1 VGKFNEALA
10 DCNKALELRA
20 NNASAFDSRAF
31 AYLKMGQLDKAISD
45 YDAALQIS
53 PTSGSILYGRGLTK
67 LKKGDTAGG
76 NADIEAA
83 KVFKLNIAVQS
94 ARYGVK

>member
-1 VGKFNEALA
+1 
-10 DCNKALELRA
+10 
-20 NNASAFDSRAF
+20 
-31 AYLKMGQLDKAISD
+31 MGQLDKAISD